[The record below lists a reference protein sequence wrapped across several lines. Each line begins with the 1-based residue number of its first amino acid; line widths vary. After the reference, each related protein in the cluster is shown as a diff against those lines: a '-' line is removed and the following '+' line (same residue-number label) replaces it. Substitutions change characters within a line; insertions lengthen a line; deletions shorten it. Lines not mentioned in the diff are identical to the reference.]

1 MEAGYMGRFGPSMLA
16 EQQKKVIEANKLVNE
31 YNKTVGTLPIEEQ
44 MEYQREMVEK
54 INKIIPKN

>member
-1 MEAGYMGRFGPSMLA
+1 MGRFGPSMLA

>member
-16 EQQKKVIEANKLVNE
+16 EQQKKVIKANELVNE

-44 MEYQREMVEK
+44 MDYQREMVEK
-54 INKIIPKN
+54 INKILL